1 MKPRFTL
8 SQLTITVFLFALLF
22 SCSKENSQ
30 SVTPQQQAQASL
42 VSGQSDSQAEII
54 FNGIFDDAMGVN
66 NYVGM
71 GGTGIF
77 GRGASING
85 YTGIDSLP
93 TCATV
98 TITHTNATSFFPV
111 QVLIDFGTT
120 GCTRPADGH
129 TRRGKIIIVYTNRLL
144 VPGAVATTTFDGFY
158 IDSIKVEGT
167 HTITNTS
174 PTATNILARQFT
186 ADVINAKLSTLDG
199 NYINWNS
206 HKIIT
211 QTQGLTTPS
220 YPMDDVFQ
228 VEGSANGLSK
238 NGNMLVAWQSTVI
251 KPLVKEFQCR
261 WITEGTVKIV
271 RASSNT
277 AASWIGYLDYGTG
290 NCDNLATITINGVV
304 YQITLH

>member
-1 MKPRFTL
+1 MNPRFTL
-8 SQLTITVFLFALLF
+8 LQLTTVVFLFTLF

-30 SVTPQQQAQASL
+30 NVTPQQQAQASL

-66 NYVGM
+66 NDVGM
-71 GGTGIF
+71 AGTGIF

-85 YTGIDSLP
+85 FTGIDSLP
-93 TCATV
+93 ACAVV
-98 TITHTNATSFFPV
+98 TITHTNPASFFPV
-111 QVLIDFGTT
+111 QVVVDFGTT
-120 GCTRPADGH
+120 GCTRPSDGH
-129 TRRGKIIIVYTNRLL
+129 TRKGKIITIYTNRLI

-158 IDSIKVEGT
+158 LDTIKVEGT
-167 HTITNTS
+167 LTISNTS
-174 PTATNILARQFT
+174 PSATNILARQFT
-186 ADVINAKLSTLDG
+186 VDVTNGKLSTPDG
-199 NYINWNS
+199 NYVNWNS

-211 QTQGLTTPS
+211 QTEGLSTPL

-228 VEGSANGLSK
+228 VEGTANGLSK
-238 NGNMLVAWQSTVI
+238 NGNMLVAWQSTI
-251 KPLVKEFQCR
+251 TKPLIKEFGCR
-261 WITEGTVKIV
+261 WITEGKVKII

-290 NCDNLATITINGVV
+290 NCDNLATVTINGVS